1 MLRDVRPHPRPAIAD
16 RDLRL
21 GREDRDRG
29 RGKPSRP
36 RHGNQGSRPR
46 RQPPRGAP
54 RAEASPYDPVHLPD
68 DLVRDLK
75 VTARPGKGDI
85 LVKVFADAVAAYS
98 AGDVDEAIRLGD
110 QAKHIALR
118 CVPIREFLG
127 IAYYSAGRWTE
138 AQRELAAFRR
148 LSGSTE
154 QNPVLADA
162 YRALG
167 KPDKALI
174 LADEIDATKV
184 EPAVHYEGEIVA
196 AGALRDMGRAD
207 EAIARLQKLDLQPQV
222 AEAHHARAWYVL
234 ADLLE
239 SKGRF
244 TQARELFD
252 AVAAVDEETTDAGE
266 RAARLRAH

>member
-1 MLRDVRPHPRPAIAD
+1 M
-16 RDLRL
+16 
-21 GREDRDRG
+21 
-29 RGKPSRP
+29 
-36 RHGNQGSRPR
+36 
-46 RQPPRGAP
+46 
-54 RAEASPYDPVHLPD
+54 
-68 DLVRDLK
+68 RDLK

-85 LVKVFADAVAAYS
+85 LVKVFADAVAAYT
-98 AGDVDEAIRLGD
+98 AGDLDEAIRLGD

-118 CVPIREFLG
+118 SVPIREFLG
-127 IAYYSAGRWTE
+127 IAYYAAGRWSE

-167 KPDKALI
+167 KPDKAVA
-174 LADEIDATKV
+174 LADEIDASKV
-184 EPAVHYEGEIVA
+184 DPAVLYEGEIVA
-196 AGALRDMGRAD
+196 AGALRDMNRTD
-207 EAIARLQKLDLQPQV
+207 EAIARLQRLDLDPQI
-222 AEAHHARAWYVL
+222 AESYHARAWYVL

-252 AVAAVDEETTDAGE
+252 AVAAVDEESTDAGE